1 MDLSVVVPTLN
12 GRDRLAAC
20 LDALAANAPDAEVIV
35 VNGPSADG
43 TTGMVRDRGDVDVLV
58 EISDR
63 TVNVARNAGIEVAT
77 GDAVALVDYDNRI
90 EPGWRDAVDD
100 GLDAAPVASGPV
112 TPIPP
117 SEADGAEAGVEA
129 DAETDGPGTGSA
141 VPDAADAADPS
152 EPERSRIAGQDV
164 TYFESGNV
172 AFRRDA
178 LRDLDGF
185 DEYLRVGGARDA
197 AHRLARMGIEVAWRP
212 ALAARKELPTPTAA
226 DGGRSASEWG
236 WKYRGLAYRL
246 LKNYGVRPTV
256 LLRTG
261 SHALADAVAA
271 AKDVVRGESTPTRW
285 AATGRDV
292 LLGLTGGTSDGLV
305 ARRRDRSPARNP
317 NGVST
322 RADRAVAKYD
332 RRAERDR
339 GEAENGADGD
349 SGANDGGAEEGG
361 AEEGGADGDGDRAA
375 VDDAE

>member
-20 LDALAANAPDAEVIV
+20 LDALAADATDAEVIV

-43 TTGMVRDRGDVDVLV
+43 TTGMVRDRDDVDVLV

-90 EPGWRDAVDD
+90 EPGWRDAVAD
-100 GLDAAPVASGPV
+100 GLDAAPVVSGPV

-117 SEADGAEAGVEA
+117 SEAAERAETEA
-129 DAETDGPGTGSA
+129 VGPAETDSER
-141 VPDAADAADPS
+141 DPT
-152 EPERSRIAGQDV
+152 EPERNRIAGRDV

-197 AHRLARMGIEVAWRP
+197 AHRLARMDREVAWRP
-212 ALAARKELPTPTAA
+212 AMAARKELPTPTAA
-226 DGGRSASEWG
+226 DGGRSAHEWG

-261 SHALADAVAA
+261 SHAVGDAIGA
-271 AKDVVRGESTPTRW
+271 AKDVVRGESTPSRW

-292 LLGLTGGTSDGLV
+292 LVGLTGGCSDGFV

-317 NGVST
+317 NGIST

-332 RRAERDR
+332 RRTEAERGER
-339 GEAENGADGD
+339 GRSGDESGAIEADGD
-349 SGANDGGAEEGG
+349 PE
-361 AEEGGADGDGDRAA
+361 
-375 VDDAE
+375 

>member
-20 LDALAANAPDAEVIV
+20 LDALAATAPDAEVIV

-43 TTGMVRDRGDVDVLV
+43 TTGMVRDRDDVDVLV

-90 EPGWRDAVDD
+90 EPGWRDAVAD
-100 GLDAAPVASGPV
+100 GLDAAPVVSGPV

-117 SEADGAEAGVEA
+117 SEADEKEESDLVELK
-129 DAETDGPGTGSA
+129 ETD
-141 VPDAADAADPS
+141 ADRDPT
-152 EPERSRIAGQDV
+152 EPERNRIAGRDV
-164 TYFESGNV
+164 TYFQSGNV

-197 AHRLARMGIEVAWRP
+197 AHRLARMDREVAWRP
-212 ALAARKELPTPTAA
+212 AMAARKELPTPTAA
-226 DGGRSASEWG
+226 DGGRSAHEWG

-261 SHALADAVAA
+261 SHAVGDALGA
-271 AKDVVRGESTPTRW
+271 AKDVISGESTPTRW

-292 LLGLTGGTSDGLV
+292 LVGLTGGSSDGFV

-317 NGVST
+317 NGIST

-332 RRAERDR
+332 RRADADDGKPTEVD
-339 GEAENGADGD
+339 GAT
-349 SGANDGGAEEGG
+349 
-361 AEEGGADGDGDRAA
+361 
-375 VDDAE
+375 DDPE

>member
-1 MDLSVVVPTLN
+1 
-12 GRDRLAAC
+12 
-20 LDALAANAPDAEVIV
+20 VIV

-43 TTGMVRDRGDVDVLV
+43 TTGMVRDRDDVDVLV

-90 EPGWRDAVDD
+90 EPGWRDAVAD
-100 GLDAAPVASGPV
+100 GLDTAPVVSGPV

-117 SEADGAEAGVEA
+117 SGA
-129 DAETDGPGTGSA
+129 DAGADP
-141 VPDAADAADPS
+141 PDDASVDDPS
-152 EPERSRIAGQDV
+152 EPERNRIAGRDV
-164 TYFESGNV
+164 TYFEGGNV
-172 AFRRDA
+172 AFRRAA

-197 AHRLARMGIEVAWRP
+197 AHRLARMDREVAWRP
-212 ALAARKELPTPTAA
+212 AMAARKELPTPTAA
-226 DGGRSASEWG
+226 DGGRSAHEWG

-246 LKNYGVRPTV
+246 LKNYGARPTV
-256 LLRTG
+256 LLRAG
-261 SHALADAVAA
+261 SHAAGDALSAA
-271 AKDVVRGESTPTRW
+271 RDVVRGESTPSRW

-292 LLGLTGGTSDGLV
+292 IVGLTGGTSDGFV

-332 RRAERDR
+332 RRGETADR
-339 GEAENGADGD
+339 GEDVEAT
-349 SGANDGGAEEGG
+349 
-361 AEEGGADGDGDRAA
+361 
-375 VDDAE
+375 DAEDVEATDAE

>member
-43 TTGMVRDRGDVDVLV
+43 TTGMVRDRDDVDVLV

-63 TVNVARNAGIEVAT
+63 TVNVARNAGVEVAT

-90 EPGWRDAVDD
+90 EPGWRDAVAD
-100 GLDAAPVASGPV
+100 GLDAAPVVSGPV
-112 TPIPP
+112 TAIPP
-117 SEADGAEAGVEA
+117 SETDEGEESQTAEAEEGKT
-129 DAETDGPGTGSA
+129 AEGGK
-141 VPDAADAADPS
+141 S
-152 EPERSRIAGQDV
+152 EPERSQIAGYDV

-197 AHRLARMGIEVAWRP
+197 AHRLARMDREVAWRP
-212 ALAARKELPTPTAA
+212 AMAARKELPTPTAA
-226 DGGRSASEWG
+226 DGGRSAHEWG

-261 SHALADAVAA
+261 SHAVGDALAA
-271 AKDVVRGESTPTRW
+271 AKDVVRGESTPSRW

-292 LLGLTGGTSDGLV
+292 MVGLTGGTSDGIV

-317 NGVST
+317 NGIST

-332 RRAERDR
+332 RRAEADRKAGSEADR
-339 GEAENGADGD
+339 GEGAETGAANEVDGD
-349 SGANDGGAEEGG
+349 AE
-361 AEEGGADGDGDRAA
+361 
-375 VDDAE
+375 